1 MRWLAALI
9 LTLAVATS
17 ASAQYVD
24 SIRGQSGLGNS
35 APSGL
40 GRNADR
46 ALPLMSPDRRGL
58 RQNPNRLYDR
68 DTYVRPPI
76 VPARPRQ

>member
-9 LTLAVATS
+9 LALAVPTS

-24 SIRGQSGLGNS
+24 SIRGQSGLGNR

-46 ALPLMSPDRRGL
+46 ALPLMIPDKRGL
-58 RQNPNRLYDR
+58 RQNPSSRYDR
-68 DTYVRPPI
+68 DIYIRPPV